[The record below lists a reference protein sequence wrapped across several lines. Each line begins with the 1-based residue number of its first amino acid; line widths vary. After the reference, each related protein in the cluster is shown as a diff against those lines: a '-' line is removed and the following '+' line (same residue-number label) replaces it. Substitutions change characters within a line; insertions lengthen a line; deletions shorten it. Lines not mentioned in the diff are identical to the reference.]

1 MEINLLK
8 AKQNHVL
15 PQYKRRKEGDH
26 CKMLLCGMKPLYP
39 SKNKS
44 STIWVRKQYGFS
56 LDA

>member
-8 AKQNHVL
+8 AKQNCVL

-26 CKMLLCGMKPLYP
+26 RETLLRRMKPLYP

-44 STIWVRKQYGFS
+44 SSIWVRKQRGFS

>member
-8 AKQNHVL
+8 VKQNHVR
-15 PQYKRRKEGDH
+15 PRYKRRKEGDH
-26 CKMLLCGMKPLYP
+26 REMLLHGMKTLYP

-44 STIWVRKQYGFS
+44 SSIWVRKQPGFS